1 MLGVSLKRLCL
12 ELTKVCSQDLEL
24 KTSVLRTMLYMIG
37 GLLKNFLW
45 EESRFNAILKDIPLH
60 VVVGDKVG
68 LLGAR
73 EVAAKAMRAR
83 QAIEQ
88 AKN

>member
-1 MLGVSLKRLCL
+1 M
-12 ELTKVCSQDLEL
+12 T
-24 KTSVLRTMLYMIG
+24 G

-45 EESRFNAILKDIPLH
+45 EESRFNVILKNIPLH
-60 VVVGDKVG
+60 IVLGDKVG

-83 QAIEQ
+83 QAMEG
-88 AKN
+88 ASD